1 MHKVEDKNGQQI
13 FLRDKVKYEGKPDDM
28 GLTSQQEGMIIASPS
43 ETKVE
48 VQSLEG
54 GPPEIKD
61 SCDVVVTYSLVAKIA
76 NLSSNEELQE
86 MINNAEIRYDKA
98 VADGKP
104 ARKKRSSSAS
114 GAAAKAK
121 KETESMFD

>member
-1 MHKVEDKNGQQI
+1 MHKVVDKNGQQI
-13 FLRDKVKYEGKPDDM
+13 FLRDHVKYDGKADDM
-28 GLTSQQEGMIIASPS
+28 GLLSQQEGMIIASPS

-54 GPPEIKD
+54 GPPEVID

-76 NLSSNEELQE
+76 GLSTQEELQE

-104 ARKKRSSSAS
+104 ARKKRSSS
-114 GAAAKAK
+114 GNAAAKAK
-121 KETESMFD
+121 KETESLFD